1 MMTMLASLC
10 PHVRSGEAD
19 AVTLTCNVFGSPS
32 AYTVPEADLL
42 RPPNITS
49 PGRGGRAARAWS
61 MRGWPA
67 WRRARRGGRGDMH
80 PDLAASTS
88 AIALAEGEGS
98 TLVAI
103 PVEFAD
109 DGRAQDL

>member
-1 MMTMLASLC
+1 
-10 PHVRSGEAD
+10 
-19 AVTLTCNVFGSPS
+19 
-32 AYTVPEADLL
+32 
-42 RPPNITS
+42 
-49 PGRGGRAARAWS
+49 
-61 MRGWPA
+61 
-67 WRRARRGGRGDMH
+67 MH